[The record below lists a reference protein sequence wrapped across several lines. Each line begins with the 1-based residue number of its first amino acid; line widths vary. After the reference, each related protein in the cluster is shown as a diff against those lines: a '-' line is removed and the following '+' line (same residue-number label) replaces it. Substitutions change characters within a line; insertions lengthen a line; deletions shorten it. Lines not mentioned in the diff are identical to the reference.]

1 MPEALARVRHD
12 AVISRAARGTSR
24 RRAVLALALL
34 RRVLPARAR
43 GWAVAALAAMM
54 AGIIVNALKLQHAR
68 HPSPFFT
75 VSRPLA
81 PVAAKNSPEPASR
94 PPFTPV
100 AAKNS
105 PEPASS
111 LSEPPQQPRR
121 RRRHDR
127 LDWAPRNEF
136 VPLPRTAD
144 PIADIIRAGGNKD
157 SQRLIA
163 TAQNALVKLGYPIKT
178 GGAPGADTAA
188 ALREFEKSRGLPL
201 STEVTPRTRQATQ
214 RGRNFFGLTLS
225 PTRLR
230 SDIWVAAYLRRV
242 AVEGA

>member
-12 AVISRAARGTSR
+12 AVLSGAARRASSR

-43 GWAVAALAAMM
+43 GWAVAALTAMM
-54 AGIIVNALKLQHAR
+54 AGIIVNALTLQHAR

-75 VSRPLA
+75 V
-81 PVAAKNSPEPASR
+81 R
-94 PPFTPV
+94 PPMAPV

-111 LSEPPQQPRR
+111 LSEPPPT
-121 RRRHDR
+121 
-127 LDWAPRNEF
+127 APPAPPHRPAGLGAANES

-157 SQRLIA
+157 SPRLIA
-163 TAQNALVKLGYPIKT
+163 TAQNALVKLGYPIRT

-188 ALREFEKSRGLPL
+188 ALRDFEKARGLPI
-201 STEVTPRTRQATQ
+201 STEVTPRLVKLLNAAATSSAS
-214 RGRNFFGLTLS
+214 R
-225 PTRLR
+225 
-230 SDIWVAAYLRRV
+230 
-242 AVEGA
+242 

>member
-1 MPEALARVRHD
+1 M
-12 AVISRAARGTSR
+12 
-24 RRAVLALALL
+24 
-34 RRVLPARAR
+34 
-43 GWAVAALAAMM
+43 
-54 AGIIVNALKLQHAR
+54 
-68 HPSPFFT
+68 
-75 VSRPLA
+75 A

-111 LSEPPQQPRR
+111 LSEPPPTAPPAPPPRPAG
-121 RRRHDR
+121 
-127 LDWAPRNEF
+127 LGAANES

-188 ALREFEKSRGLPL
+188 ALRDFEKARGLPI
-201 STEVTPRTRQATQ
+201 STEVTPRLVKLLNAAATSSAS
-214 RGRNFFGLTLS
+214 R
-225 PTRLR
+225 
-230 SDIWVAAYLRRV
+230 
-242 AVEGA
+242 

>member
-1 MPEALARVRHD
+1 
-12 AVISRAARGTSR
+12 
-24 RRAVLALALL
+24 LALL

-54 AGIIVNALKLQHAR
+54 AGIIVNALALQHAR

-75 VSRPLA
+75 VS
-81 PVAAKNSPEPASR
+81 
-94 PPFTPV
+94 PPMAPV

-111 LSEPPQQPRR
+111 LSEPPPTTPP
-121 RRRHDR
+121 
-127 LDWAPRNEF
+127 APPHRPAGLGAANES

-163 TAQNALVKLGYPIKT
+163 TAQNALVKLGYPIRT

-188 ALREFEKSRGLPL
+188 ALRDFEKARGLPI
-201 STEVTPRTRQATQ
+201 STEVTPRLVKLLNAAATSSAS
-214 RGRNFFGLTLS
+214 R
-225 PTRLR
+225 
-230 SDIWVAAYLRRV
+230 
-242 AVEGA
+242 

>member
-12 AVISRAARGTSR
+12 AVLSRAARGTSR
-24 RRAVLALALL
+24 RRALLALALL

-54 AGIIVNALKLQHAR
+54 AGIIVNALTLQHAR

-75 VSRPLA
+75 VSPSMA
-81 PVAAKNSPEPASR
+81 
-94 PPFTPV
+94 PV

-111 LSEPPQQPRR
+111 LSEPPPTAPPAPPPRPAG
-121 RRRHDR
+121 
-127 LDWAPRNEF
+127 LGAANES

-178 GGAPGADTAA
+178 GGALGADTAA
-188 ALREFEKSRGLPL
+188 ALRDFEKARGLPI
-201 STEVTPRTRQATQ
+201 STEVTPRLVKLLNAAATSSAS
-214 RGRNFFGLTLS
+214 R
-225 PTRLR
+225 
-230 SDIWVAAYLRRV
+230 
-242 AVEGA
+242 

>member
-12 AVISRAARGTSR
+12 AVLSRAARGTSR

-54 AGIIVNALKLQHAR
+54 AGIIVNALTLQRAR

-75 VSRPLA
+75 VSPPIA

-105 PEPASS
+105 AEPASS
-111 LSEPPQQPRR
+111 LSEPPPTAPPAPPPRPAG
-121 RRRHDR
+121 
-127 LDWAPRNEF
+127 LGAANES

-157 SQRLIA
+157 SQRLVA
-163 TAQNALVKLGYPIKT
+163 TAQNALVRLGYPIKT

-188 ALREFEKSRGLPL
+188 ALRDFEKARGLPI
-201 STEVTPRTRQATQ
+201 STEVTPRLVKLLNAAATSSAS
-214 RGRNFFGLTLS
+214 R
-225 PTRLR
+225 
-230 SDIWVAAYLRRV
+230 
-242 AVEGA
+242 

>member
-12 AVISRAARGTSR
+12 AVLSRAARGASR
-24 RRAVLALALL
+24 RRALLALALL

-54 AGIIVNALKLQHAR
+54 AGIIVNALTLQHAR

-75 VSRPLA
+75 VSPPMA

-100 AAKNS
+100 AARTRPSRRRPCPN
-105 PEPASS
+105 
-111 LSEPPQQPRR
+111 LPQQPRR
-121 RRRHDR
+121 RRRLDR
-127 LDWAPRNEF
+127 LDWAPRTKS

-178 GGAPGADTAA
+178 GGVPGADTAA
-188 ALREFEKSRGLPL
+188 ALRDFEKARGLPI
-201 STEVTPRTRQATQ
+201 STEVTPRLVKLLNAAATSSAS
-214 RGRNFFGLTLS
+214 R
-225 PTRLR
+225 
-230 SDIWVAAYLRRV
+230 
-242 AVEGA
+242 

>member
-1 MPEALARVRHD
+1 LPEALARVRHD
-12 AVISRAARGTSR
+12 AVLSRAARGTSR

-54 AGIIVNALKLQHAR
+54 AGIIVNALTLQRAR

-75 VSRPLA
+75 VSPPIA

-105 PEPASS
+105 AEPASS
-111 LSEPPQQPRR
+111 LSEPPPTAPPAPPPRPAG
-121 RRRHDR
+121 
-127 LDWAPRNEF
+127 LGAANES

-144 PIADIIRAGGNKD
+144 PIADIIRAGGN
-157 SQRLIA
+157 QRLIA

-188 ALREFEKSRGLPL
+188 ALRDFEKARGLPI
-201 STEVTPRTRQATQ
+201 STEVTLRLVKLLNAAATSSAS
-214 RGRNFFGLTLS
+214 R
-225 PTRLR
+225 
-230 SDIWVAAYLRRV
+230 
-242 AVEGA
+242 

>member
-1 MPEALARVRHD
+1 LPEALARVRHD
-12 AVISRAARGTSR
+12 AVLSRAARGTSR
-24 RRAVLALALL
+24 RRALLALALL

-43 GWAVAALAAMM
+43 GWAVVALAAMM
-54 AGIIVNALKLQHAR
+54 AGIIVNAVTLQHAR

-75 VSRPLA
+75 VSPPMAPL
-81 PVAAKNSPEPASR
+81 
-94 PPFTPV
+94 

-111 LSEPPQQPRR
+111 LSEPSPTAPPAPPPRPAG
-121 RRRHDR
+121 
-127 LDWAPRNEF
+127 LGAANES

-163 TAQNALVKLGYPIKT
+163 TAHNALVKLGYPIKT

-188 ALREFEKSRGLPL
+188 ALRDFEKARGLPI
-201 STEVTPRTRQATQ
+201 STEVTPRLVKLLNAAATSSAS
-214 RGRNFFGLTLS
+214 R
-225 PTRLR
+225 
-230 SDIWVAAYLRRV
+230 
-242 AVEGA
+242 

>member
-12 AVISRAARGTSR
+12 AVLSGTARGTSR

-54 AGIIVNALKLQHAR
+54 AGIIVNALTLQHAR

-75 VSRPLA
+75 VSPPMA
-81 PVAAKNSPEPASR
+81 VKNSPEPASR

-100 AAKNS
+100 ATKNS

-111 LSEPPQQPRR
+111 LSEPSPTAPPAPPPRPAG
-121 RRRHDR
+121 
-127 LDWAPRNEF
+127 LGAANGS
-136 VPLPRTAD
+136 VALPRTAD

-163 TAQNALVKLGYPIKT
+163 TAQNALVKLRYPIKT
-178 GGAPGADTAA
+178 GGALGADTAA
-188 ALREFEKSRGLPL
+188 ALRDFEKAHGLPI
-201 STEVTPRTRQATQ
+201 STEVTPRLVRLLNAAATSSAS
-214 RGRNFFGLTLS
+214 R
-225 PTRLR
+225 
-230 SDIWVAAYLRRV
+230 
-242 AVEGA
+242 

>member
-12 AVISRAARGTSR
+12 AVLSRAARGTSR

-43 GWAVAALAAMM
+43 GWAVAALMAMM
-54 AGIIVNALKLQHAR
+54 AGIIVNALTLQHAR

-75 VSRPLA
+75 VSPPMAPL
-81 PVAAKNSPEPASR
+81 AAKNSAEPASR

-111 LSEPPQQPRR
+111 LSESPATAPPAPPPRPAG
-121 RRRHDR
+121 
-127 LDWAPRNEF
+127 LGAATES

-178 GGAPGADTAA
+178 GAPGADTAA
-188 ALREFEKSRGLPL
+188 ALRDFEKARGLPI
-201 STEVTPRTRQATQ
+201 STEVTPRLVKLLNAVATSSAS
-214 RGRNFFGLTLS
+214 R
-225 PTRLR
+225 
-230 SDIWVAAYLRRV
+230 
-242 AVEGA
+242 

>member
-1 MPEALARVRHD
+1 
-12 AVISRAARGTSR
+12 
-24 RRAVLALALL
+24 LALL

-54 AGIIVNALKLQHAR
+54 AGIIVNALTLQHAR

-75 VSRPLA
+75 VSPPMA
-81 PVAAKNSPEPASR
+81 VKNSPEPASR

-100 AAKNS
+100 ATKNS

-111 LSEPPQQPRR
+111 LSEPSPTAPPAPPPRPAG
-121 RRRHDR
+121 
-127 LDWAPRNEF
+127 LGAANES

-163 TAQNALVKLGYPIKT
+163 TAQNALVKLRYPIKT
-178 GGAPGADTAA
+178 GGALGADTAA
-188 ALREFEKSRGLPL
+188 ALRDFEKAHGLPI
-201 STEVTPRTRQATQ
+201 STEVTPRLVRLLNAAATSSAS
-214 RGRNFFGLTLS
+214 R
-225 PTRLR
+225 
-230 SDIWVAAYLRRV
+230 
-242 AVEGA
+242 

>member
-12 AVISRAARGTSR
+12 AVLSRAARGTSR

-54 AGIIVNALKLQHAR
+54 AGIIVNALTLQHAR
-68 HPSPFFT
+68 HRSPFFT
-75 VSRPLA
+75 VSPPMA
-81 PVAAKNSPEPASR
+81 PVAAKNSPEPA
-94 PPFTPV
+94 T
-100 AAKNS
+100 
-105 PEPASS
+105 S
-111 LSEPPQQPRR
+111 LSEPPPA
-121 RRRHDR
+121 
-127 LDWAPRNEF
+127 APPAPPHRPAGLGAANES

-178 GGAPGADTAA
+178 GGAPGADTVA
-188 ALREFEKSRGLPL
+188 ALRDFEKARGLPI
-201 STEVTPRTRQATQ
+201 STEVTPRLVKLLNAAATSSAS
-214 RGRNFFGLTLS
+214 R
-225 PTRLR
+225 
-230 SDIWVAAYLRRV
+230 
-242 AVEGA
+242 

>member
-12 AVISRAARGTSR
+12 AVLSRAARGTSR

-43 GWAVAALAAMM
+43 GWAVAALAAIM
-54 AGIIVNALKLQHAR
+54 AGIIVNALTLQHAR

-75 VSRPLA
+75 VSPRMA
-81 PVAAKNSPEPASR
+81 
-94 PPFTPV
+94 PV

-111 LSEPPQQPRR
+111 LSEPPSTAPPAPPPRPAG
-121 RRRHDR
+121 
-127 LDWAPRNEF
+127 LGAANES

-144 PIADIIRAGGNKD
+144 PIADIIRAGGNRD

-178 GGAPGADTAA
+178 GGAAGTDTAA
-188 ALREFEKSRGLPL
+188 ALRDFEKARGLPI
-201 STEVTPRTRQATQ
+201 STEVTPRLVKLLNAAATSSAS
-214 RGRNFFGLTLS
+214 R
-225 PTRLR
+225 
-230 SDIWVAAYLRRV
+230 
-242 AVEGA
+242 

>member
-12 AVISRAARGTSR
+12 AVLSRAARGTSR

-43 GWAVAALAAMM
+43 GWAVAALTAMM
-54 AGIIVNALKLQHAR
+54 AGIIVNALTLQHAR

-75 VSRPLA
+75 VSPPMA
-81 PVAAKNSPEPASR
+81 PMAAKNSPEPASR

-105 PEPASS
+105 LEPASS
-111 LSEPPQQPRR
+111 LSEPPATAPPAPPPRPAG
-121 RRRHDR
+121 
-127 LDWAPRNEF
+127 LGAANES

-163 TAQNALVKLGYPIKT
+163 TAQNALVRLGYPIKT

-188 ALREFEKSRGLPL
+188 ALRDFEKARGLPI
-201 STEVTPRTRQATQ
+201 STEVTPRLVKLLNAAATSSAS
-214 RGRNFFGLTLS
+214 R
-225 PTRLR
+225 
-230 SDIWVAAYLRRV
+230 
-242 AVEGA
+242 

>member
-12 AVISRAARGTSR
+12 AVLSGTARGTSR

-54 AGIIVNALKLQHAR
+54 AGIIVNALTLQHAR

-75 VSRPLA
+75 VSPPMA
-81 PVAAKNSPEPASR
+81 VKNSPEPASR

-100 AAKNS
+100 ATKNS

-111 LSEPPQQPRR
+111 LSEPSPTAPPAPPPRPAG
-121 RRRHDR
+121 
-127 LDWAPRNEF
+127 LGAANES

-163 TAQNALVKLGYPIKT
+163 TAQNALVKLRYPIKT
-178 GGAPGADTAA
+178 GGALGADTAA
-188 ALREFEKSRGLPL
+188 ALRDFEKAHGLPI
-201 STEVTPRTRQATQ
+201 STEVTPRLVRLLNAAATSSAS
-214 RGRNFFGLTLS
+214 R
-225 PTRLR
+225 
-230 SDIWVAAYLRRV
+230 
-242 AVEGA
+242 

>member
-12 AVISRAARGTSR
+12 AVLSRAARGTSR
-24 RRAVLALALL
+24 GCAVLALALL
-34 RRVLPARAR
+34 RQVLPARAR

-54 AGIIVNALKLQHAR
+54 AGIIVNALTLQHAR
-68 HPSPFFT
+68 HLSPLFAM
-75 VSRPLA
+75 SPPMA

-100 AAKNS
+100 AAKDS

-111 LSEPPQQPRR
+111 LSEPPPTTPPAPPPRPAG
-121 RRRHDR
+121 
-127 LDWAPRNEF
+127 LGAANES

-163 TAQNALVKLGYPIKT
+163 TAHNALVKLGYPIKT

-188 ALREFEKSRGLPL
+188 ALRDFEKAHRLPI
-201 STEVTPRTRQATQ
+201 STEVTPRLVKLLNAAATSSAS
-214 RGRNFFGLTLS
+214 R
-225 PTRLR
+225 
-230 SDIWVAAYLRRV
+230 
-242 AVEGA
+242 

>member
-1 MPEALARVRHD
+1 LLEALARVRHD
-12 AVISRAARGTSR
+12 AVLSRAARGTSR

-34 RRVLPARAR
+34 WRVLPARAR

-54 AGIIVNALKLQHAR
+54 AGIIVNALTLQRAR

-75 VSRPLA
+75 VSPPMA

-111 LSEPPQQPRR
+111 LSEPPPTALPAPPPRPAG
-121 RRRHDR
+121 
-127 LDWAPRNEF
+127 LGAANES

-188 ALREFEKSRGLPL
+188 ALRDFERARGLPI
-201 STEVTPRTRQATQ
+201 STEVTPRLVKLLNAAATSSAS
-214 RGRNFFGLTLS
+214 R
-225 PTRLR
+225 
-230 SDIWVAAYLRRV
+230 
-242 AVEGA
+242 